1 MLPLNRGDNMDRFEI
16 YSSQVM
22 LLLSNSFDN
31 NYTEY
36 WADAAL
42 GDQLR

>member
-22 LLLSNSFDN
+22 LLLSKPRWSSLKRR
-31 NYTEY
+31 
-36 WADAAL
+36 WS
-42 GDQLR
+42 